1 MCKTPDHKQRG
12 LCLYINIHQSSESHS
27 FEERLRFMAEWW
39 GGGKEHISEKKS
51 RTLISKDAG
60 ISSLIENTK
69 SMRQEVSGPRYWF
82 QPLSPRVR
90 ELYLLEEVSYPWR
103 DALKI
108 TTYRCEGLL

>member
-1 MCKTPDHKQRG
+1 
-12 LCLYINIHQSSESHS
+12 
-27 FEERLRFMAEWW
+27 MAEWW

-60 ISSLIENTK
+60 ISPLIENTK
-69 SMRQEVSGPRYWF
+69 SMRQEVSGPKYWF

-90 ELYLLEEVSYPWR
+90 EFYLLEEVSYPWR

-108 TTYRCEGLL
+108 TTYRYEDLL